1 MRLCFSLG
9 ILLALAGCASERV
22 VLLPSKDGRPSEVVV
37 RWQGV
42 EHRLDQ
48 PYASATRRPF
58 VLSRTATSS
67 GEVGELYGT
76 TLSALPERPVS
87 FVVYFLEGTD
97 TLTPESM
104 ASFDRIKAQLVSRS
118 APEVQVIGHADRVGS
133 VADNDILARTR
144 ADSVSKIL
152 VEAGIPADLIAVSS
166 RGEREPA
173 IATPDGV
180 AEPLNRRVE
189 ISVR

>member
-1 MRLCFSLG
+1 
-9 ILLALAGCASERV
+9 
-22 VLLPSKDGRPSEVVV
+22 
-37 RWQGV
+37 
-42 EHRLDQ
+42 
-48 PYASATRRPF
+48 
-58 VLSRTATSS
+58 
-67 GEVGELYGT
+67 
-76 TLSALPERPVS
+76 
-87 FVVYFLEGTD
+87 
-97 TLTPESM
+97 M